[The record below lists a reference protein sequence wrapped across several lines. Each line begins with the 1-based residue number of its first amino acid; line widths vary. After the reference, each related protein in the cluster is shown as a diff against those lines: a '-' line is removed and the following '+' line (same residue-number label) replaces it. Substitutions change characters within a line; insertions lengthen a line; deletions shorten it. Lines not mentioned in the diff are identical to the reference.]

1 LLKAAI
7 YDPQFL
13 SSAGIKIVLEHSDE
27 VSKVILLDTNRQLS
41 DQIKQHQPDLLIL
54 EYLGDSKG
62 TGSVSAE
69 VVKQVKST
77 YSKLKV
83 LIISEDDDSLQIN
96 QHISS
101 GVNGFLTKNCSVKEI
116 EIALETIRENGK
128 FYCQKVLNILSDPPI
143 IEIGDLSEREMQII
157 KYVGRG
163 MSSSDIATKLLV
175 SIHTVNSHRKNIL
188 KKLGLKSPT
197 ELIIYAVEKGWIKPK
212 SK

>member
-1 LLKAAI
+1 MLKAAI

-27 VSKVILLDTNRQLS
+27 VSGVVLLDTNRQLS
-41 DQIKQHQPDLLIL
+41 DQVKQHQPDLLIL
-54 EYLGDSKG
+54 EYLGDNKG

-69 VVKQVKST
+69 VVKLVKST
-77 YSKLKV
+77 FPQLKV

-96 QHISS
+96 KHISS
-101 GVNGFLTKNCSVKEI
+101 GIHGFLTKNCSVKEI

-128 FYCQKVLNILSDPPI
+128 FYCQKVLDILSDPPI

-163 MSSSDIATKLLV
+163 MSSSDIASKLHV
-175 SIHTVNSHRKNIL
+175 SIHTINSHRKNIL

-197 ELIIYAVEKGWIKPK
+197 ELIIYAVDKGWIKPRGK
-212 SK
+212 